1 MFKLILITYSFF
13 PQDSLQRDT
22 IVPPSIMLIKK
33 NENNTIKTLKY
44 QHQQGFFC
52 DFEDKISKNKKVFIN
67 LGVGDQ

>member
-1 MFKLILITYSFF
+1 MFKLFFITISCF
-13 PQDSLQRDT
+13 PQDSLVQDT
-22 IVPPSIMLIKK
+22 VLKPSILFMKK
-33 NENNTIKTLKY
+33 ESVNKIQSYKY